1 MSWNAITPSELLLYC
16 VKRVEGDLPDGSRS
30 VGTGYICGVEKADGA
45 AIPVLITNKHVV
57 KDVQRLRVFMHTAV
71 ATAETVPDGGH
82 TFLESP
88 GLLTPIIMHPDCTV
102 DLCAI
107 LLGPMV
113 NLWKQANPGR
123 AVFYKILT
131 ENLIM
136 KNDELELLDVAEQVL
151 MVGCPNGIW
160 DEHNGFPLFR
170 RGVTA
175 SHPALNFQGRP
186 EFALDIGVYSGSS
199 GSPVFLIESG
209 LIRTKKGENNFT
221 AGSRF
226 GMLGTLWGGPRINER
241 GELKIEPVPTGA
253 AIAIETGVRM
263 HLGYAI
269 KATETLRLLQV
280 VTERFGRVAGADP
293 IAVETL
299 VSPTPEAIYKAT
311 GLRVP

>member
-1 MSWNAITPSELLLYC
+1 
-16 VKRVEGDLPDGSRS
+16 
-30 VGTGYICGVEKADGA
+30 
-45 AIPVLITNKHVV
+45 
-57 KDVQRLRVFMHTAV
+57 MHTAV

-186 EFALDIGVYSGSS
+186 EFALDIGGFLAKMVRTLCLFRSNMNA
-199 GSPVFLIESG
+199 PV
-209 LIRTKKGENNFT
+209 TT
-221 AGSRF
+221 
-226 GMLGTLWGGPRINER
+226 
-241 GELKIEPVPTGA
+241 
-253 AIAIETGVRM
+253 
-263 HLGYAI
+263 
-269 KATETLRLLQV
+269 
-280 VTERFGRVAGADP
+280 
-293 IAVETL
+293 
-299 VSPTPEAIYKAT
+299 
-311 GLRVP
+311 

>member
-1 MSWNAITPSELLLYC
+1 
-16 VKRVEGDLPDGSRS
+16 
-30 VGTGYICGVEKADGA
+30 
-45 AIPVLITNKHVV
+45 
-57 KDVQRLRVFMHTAV
+57 MHTAV
-71 ATAETVPDGGH
+71 EAAEPVPDGEN

-88 GLLTPIIMHPDCTV
+88 GLLTPIVMHPDCTV

-113 NLWKQANPGR
+113 NLWKRANPGR
-123 AVFYKILT
+123 TVFYKILT
-131 ENLIM
+131 EDLIFT
-136 KNDELELLDVAEQVL
+136 NDQLETLDVAEQVL

-209 LIRTKKGENNFT
+209 LIRTNKGKNDFT

-241 GELKIEPVPTGA
+241 GEIRAEPAPTGA

-269 KATETLRLLQV
+269 KATETLRLLEV
-280 VTERFGRVAGADP
+280 VRKRFALATDAET

-299 VSPTPEAIYKAT
+299 VPPTPEALYRATELKA
-311 GLRVP
+311 P